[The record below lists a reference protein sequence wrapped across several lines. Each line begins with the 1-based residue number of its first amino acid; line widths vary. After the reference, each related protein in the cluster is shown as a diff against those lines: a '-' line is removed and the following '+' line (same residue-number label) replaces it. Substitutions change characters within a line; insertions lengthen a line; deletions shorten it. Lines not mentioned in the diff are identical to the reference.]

1 MCRKVIPCSL
11 AHGLMI
17 ELAAEIWTP
26 VGGLSKAAVIF
37 MSSNALATP
46 ETDHYQSQGL
56 SL

>member
-1 MCRKVIPCSL
+1 MCWKVIPCSL